1 MLLLN
6 IVWKKKLKTMF
17 SVIFIAFKNFE
28 NKMKDPDFEYK
39 SFVKCVNIKDKYDL
53 SLNTK

>member
-1 MLLLN
+1 MQ
-6 IVWKKKLKTMF
+6 KKSVDNV

-39 SFVKCVNIKDKYDL
+39 NSANVTTIRDKYDF
-53 SLNTK
+53 SQNPK